1 MRFNILANGNMISLA
16 EYDGIM
22 FAETGFIGDESMY
35 GCSVRDREVGSIARS
50 RDPVRAFRALGQ
62 ETRFKILDLVSSKA
76 FSVGELGKQLGVSQS
91 AISQQLK
98 VLQEAGLV
106 RLRREGKYTLCS
118 MNHSLLEE
126 VRNLIDMLL
135 EGKHMF
141 GL

>member
-1 MRFNILANGNMISLA
+1 V
-16 EYDGIM
+16 
-22 FAETGFIGDESMY
+22 ES
-35 GCSVRDREVGSIARS
+35 ITQS

-62 ETRFKILDLVSSKA
+62 ETRFKILDLVSSKS
-76 FSVGELGKQLGVSQS
+76 FSVGELEKQLGVSQS

-106 RLRREGKYTLCS
+106 RLRREGKHTLCS

-126 VRNLIDMLL
+126 VRNLLNMLL

>member
-1 MRFNILANGNMISLA
+1 MT
-16 EYDGIM
+16 Y
-22 FAETGFIGDESMY
+22 FAT
-35 GCSVRDREVGSIARS
+35 VREVESITQS

-62 ETRFKILDLVSSKA
+62 ETRFKILDLVSSKS
-76 FSVGELGKQLGVSQS
+76 FSVGELEKQLGVSQS

-106 RLRREGKYTLCS
+106 RLRREGKHTLCS

-126 VRNLIDMLL
+126 VRNLLNMLL

>member
-1 MRFNILANGNMISLA
+1 MH
-16 EYDGIM
+16 
-22 FAETGFIGDESMY
+22 
-35 GCSVRDREVGSIARS
+35 GCSVRDREVESITQS

-62 ETRFKILDLVSSKA
+62 ETRFKILDLVSSKS
-76 FSVGELGKQLGVSQS
+76 FSVGELEKQLGVSQS

-106 RLRREGKYTLCS
+106 RLRREGKHTLCS

-126 VRNLIDMLL
+126 VRNLLNMLL

>member
-1 MRFNILANGNMISLA
+1 MLLT
-16 EYDGIM
+16 Y
-22 FAETGFIGDESMY
+22 FAT
-35 GCSVRDREVGSIARS
+35 VREVESITQS

-62 ETRFKILDLVSSKA
+62 ETRFKILDLVSSKS
-76 FSVGELGKQLGVSQS
+76 FSVGELEKQLGVSQS

-106 RLRREGKYTLCS
+106 RLRREGKHTLCS

-126 VRNLIDMLL
+126 VRNLLNMLL